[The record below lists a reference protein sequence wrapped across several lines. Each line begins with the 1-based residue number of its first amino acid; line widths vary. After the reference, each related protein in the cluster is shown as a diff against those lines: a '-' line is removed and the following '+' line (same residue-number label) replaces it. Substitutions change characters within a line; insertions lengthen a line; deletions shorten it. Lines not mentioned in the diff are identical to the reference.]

1 MFTKVLVAN
10 RGEIAIRVIR
20 ALRELGI
27 RSVAVYSTADKDALH
42 TRLADEKVCIG
53 SAQSKNSY
61 LNAPAIISAAQIKGV
76 DAIHPG
82 YGFLSEDAG
91 FAEVCE
97 AAGIKFIGPKP
108 QDIELMGNKLKAREH
123 VDKLGVQVM
132 PGTFQEIEDEQHA
145 IRIAK
150 DIGLPLMVKAAEGGG
165 GRGMKIIY
173 DEDQIPTIIKIARA
187 EAKTAFG
194 NASLYMEKYFENVRH
209 VEIQILGDGNG
220 SVISLGERECSIQRR
235 HQKFIEESPSVA
247 VDDRLRNK
255 MSEAALKITRHI
267 NYRGVGTIEFLLDE
281 KGKFYFM
288 EMNTRLQ
295 VEHPVTEFVTGLD
308 VVAEQISIASGQ
320 KMSVT
325 QKDIKLKGHAIE
337 CRINAEDPETLVP
350 SAGTIRTYIQPG
362 GPWVRVDGHVYCGYE
377 VPPYY
382 DSLLAK
388 LVVWAE
394 DRDSA
399 IRRMQRSLD
408 EFIIEGIKTNIPLH
422 RKILASKEFL
432 LGNISTRF
440 IDKFI

>member
-10 RGEIAIRVIR
+10 RGEIAIRIIR
-20 ALRELGI
+20 ALKELGI
-27 RSVAVYSTADKDALH
+27 RSVAVYSTADKNALH
-42 TRLADEKVCIG
+42 TRIADEKVCIG

-123 VDKLGVQVM
+123 VNKLGIQVM

-150 DIGLPLMVKAAEGGG
+150 EIGLPLMVKAAEGGG

-173 DEDQIPTIIKIARA
+173 DEDQIPNIIKIARA

-194 NASLYMEKYFENVRH
+194 NTSLYIEKYFENVRH
-209 VEIQILGDGNG
+209 VEIQIIGDGNG
-220 SVISLGERECSIQRR
+220 GVVSLSERECSIQRR

-247 VDDRLRNK
+247 VDDKLRNK
-255 MSEAALKITRHI
+255 MNDAALRITKHI
-267 NYRGVGTIEFLLDE
+267 NYRGVGTIEFLLDQ

-295 VEHPVTEFVTGLD
+295 VEHPVTEFVTGMD
-308 VVAEQISIASGQ
+308 IVAEQINIAGGQ
-320 KMSVT
+320 KMSVS

-350 SAGTIRTYIQPG
+350 SSGIIHTYIQPG

-382 DSLLAK
+382 DSLIAK
-388 LVVWAE
+388 LIVWAE

-422 RKILASKEFL
+422 KKILASKEFL

-440 IDKFI
+440 IEKFI